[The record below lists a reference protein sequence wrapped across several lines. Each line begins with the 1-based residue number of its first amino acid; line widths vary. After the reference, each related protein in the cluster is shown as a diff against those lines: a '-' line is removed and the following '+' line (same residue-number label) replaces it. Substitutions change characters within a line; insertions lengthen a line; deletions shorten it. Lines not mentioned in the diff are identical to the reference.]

1 MKQLDLHILPFF
13 YINHMLILI
22 DVSYVDDVASLD
34 VQVHN
39 NVNQH
44 HLYINKDYIE
54 KIIVKDKDIQN
65 NRYE

>member
-1 MKQLDLHILPFF
+1 
-13 YINHMLILI
+13 MLILI